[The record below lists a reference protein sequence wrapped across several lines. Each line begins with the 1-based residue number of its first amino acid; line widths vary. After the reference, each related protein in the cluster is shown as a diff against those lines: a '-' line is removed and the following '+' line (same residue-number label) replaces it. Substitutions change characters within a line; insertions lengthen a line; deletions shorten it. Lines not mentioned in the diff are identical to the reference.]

1 MKISY
6 FGEDVQNVVYAAAR
20 EQETMN
26 IKDFT
31 CIL

>member
-6 FGEDVQNVVYAAAR
+6 FGEDVQNVVNAAR
-20 EQETMN
+20 EEETMK